1 MDGPALDAALEVFF
15 FVWFLT
21 WGFFCVAGA
30 MLLSR
35 HDQGTLG
42 FVYALFLGLGPLGV
56 LMAFLKA
63 ENIDAAKR
71 DKQLLELVRH
81 ALTTRE
87 ADLSRGVAAGL
98 KAHLREEEAGQP
110 VVAPAVDPAPPAP
123 RPRSYE
129 EIVASEPPKPRR
141 FR

>member
-1 MDGPALDAALEVFF
+1 MDGPALDAAWEVFF
-15 FVWFLT
+15 FLWLIT

-42 FVYALFLGLGPLGV
+42 FVYAFFLGPMGV

-63 ENIDAAKR
+63 ENLDAAAREKALF
-71 DKQLLELVRH
+71 DLVRH

-87 ADLSRGVAAGL
+87 SELARAVAAGL
-98 KAHLREEEAGQP
+98 KAHLREEEAGQSVTP
-110 VVAPAVDPAPPAP
+110 PTVGTGPAPAKQ
-123 RPRSYE
+123 RSYE
-129 EIVASEPPKPRR
+129 EIMATEPQKPRR